1 MQNRMF
7 DTPEQPVLLDSQKV
21 YAWAVGEAEYEEDS
35 GNQEELEDG
44 PVVEVIG
51 QNPVYRMQ

>member
-7 DTPEQPVLLDSQKV
+7 ETPENPVLLDSQKV

-35 GNQEELEDG
+35 GNLEELEDG
-44 PVVEVIG
+44 PIVEVVG
-51 QNPVYRMQ
+51 QNPVYRN